1 VYQSQDLNRPIKSEV
16 EMANLSQESFA
27 ETKYM
32 KGHDTESH
40 QEFYENYVDVGSSE
54 KFTFDTV
61 LNRVGFGRYHYKLF
75 LILGLLGMADGSES
89 MVISF
94 IVPIFQKEFNP
105 TFNLEAYL
113 GTSVYIGYFIGS
125 LLSGYFS
132 DKYGRKRPVVY
143 SNLFMIFLGL
153 LSAYPPNIYMF
164 MLMRGLFGIIVG
176 FFSPLA
182 YTIMAEITPTKYR
195 GKYMVLLGIFYT
207 LGEIVS
213 CLIAIFTL
221 DTLKSGNWHGLL
233 AWSTF
238 PALLAWLTSQFLLDE
253 SARHEMI
260 LGNYEN
266 GIRVLNKM
274 YQENQKT
281 TAEVMTEEEKQ
292 KLVAGYQTKVE
303 EGQEEV
309 EEVPVKELFKGVNRK
324 ITPLVWVNWFA
335 NSLTFFGLVYLL
347 PTTLSKLKGD
357 ETNPTGDD
365 DNDGGVSSV
374 IYSSISAL
382 PTVFVAALLVD
393 LKHFGRKNSL
403 FFTFLF
409 GGITCLLAY
418 FQIPPGFVFWISIT
432 KFFFSLA
439 FTLNFQ
445 FTSELYPTKVR
456 GTGIGMASA
465 FGRIGSIIMPSTVSF
480 LSKLGLLAPYL
491 MYALGSLSASFG
503 TMLLPYDT
511 AGLEM
516 SSIDKS

>member
-1 VYQSQDLNRPIKSEV
+1 MHGAQKLDLALKAEF
-16 EMANLSQESFA
+16 EMAEISHESFA

-32 KGHDTESH
+32 KDHHES
-40 QEFYENYVDVGSSE
+40 YENPTDYESAD

-75 LILGLLGMADGSES
+75 VILGLLGMADGSES

-94 IVPIFQKEFNP
+94 IVPIFKKEFQP
-105 TFNLEAYL
+105 SYDLESYL

-143 SNLFMIFLGL
+143 SNLLMIILGL
-153 LSAYPPNIYMF
+153 ISAYPPNLVSFII
-164 MLMRGLFGIIVG
+164 LRGLFGIIVG

-182 YTIMAEITPTKYR
+182 YTIMAEITPVKYR

-238 PALLAWLTSQFLLDE
+238 PALLAWIASLVLLDE

-266 GIRVLNKM
+266 GVRVLNKM
-274 YQENQKT
+274 YAENQNT
-281 TAEVMTEEEKQ
+281 NHDVMTEEEKE
-292 KLVAGYQTKVE
+292 KLIYNYKNKVE
-303 EGQEEV
+303 EGQEEE
-309 EEVPVKELFKGVNRK
+309 EEVPIKELFKGVNRK
-324 ITPLVWVNWFA
+324 ITPFVWINWFA
-335 NSLTFFGLVYLL
+335 NSLTFFGLVFLL
-347 PTTLSKLKGD
+347 PTTLSELKGNTTESEGD
-357 ETNPTGDD
+357 GDD
-365 DNDGGVSSV
+365 DGVSSV
-374 IYSSISAL
+374 IYSSLSAL
-382 PTVFVAALLVD
+382 PTVFVAAALVD

-403 FFTFLF
+403 FLTFFL

-418 FQIPPGFVFWISIT
+418 VQLFPGFVFWISIT

-445 FTSELYPTKVR
+445 FTSELYPTKIR

-480 LSKLGLLAPYL
+480 LSKLGILIPYL
-491 MYALGSLSASFG
+491 MYGVGSLFASFA
-503 TMLLPYDT
+503 TTLLPYDT

-516 SSIDKS
+516 SSLDRK